1 MTKNKNKKIK
11 IPKDFYEVGEYDPIS
26 YSEVQRKWMK
36 DPAFKRAYDAL
47 EPEYAIIRQI
57 IRQRINLKM
66 SQKELAKKLG
76 TKQSAVS
83 RLESGTYN
91 PTLSF
96 LKKLSKALDSDL
108 VISFK

>member
-1 MTKNKNKKIK
+1 MKKNKKVEIK
-11 IPKDFYEVGEYDPIS
+11 DMTSFNDLHNKM
-26 YSEVQRKWMK
+26 MK
-36 DPAFKRAYDAL
+36 NATFKKAYDAL
-47 EPEYAIIRQI
+47 EPEYMIIRQI
-57 IRQRINLKM
+57 IKQRIHLKM
-66 SQKELAKKLG
+66 SQKDLAKRLG

-83 RLESGTYN
+83 RLESDTYN